1 MDERKLFDLSRGS
14 ALPLLMASFVRP
26 LTAGI
31 AHFIPPPSNTPPQV
45 LLCTNIVLIKR
56 LGKAYK
62 AAAQQ
67 MQQHMTA
74 LPVTGYPHQGGVQ
87 MGGMGGGPP
96 AGYPQGMGMQMGGP
110 PPAHM
115 APQQPWGA
123 APPPAPGAQG
133 VGGATTTPPAGY
145 PSQFTPPVAGTNAV

>member
-1 MDERKLFDLSRGS
+1 
-14 ALPLLMASFVRP
+14 
-26 LTAGI
+26 
-31 AHFIPPPSNTPPQV
+31 V
-45 LLCTNIVLIKR
+45 LLATNIVLIKR

-74 LPVTGYPHQGGVQ
+74 LPVTGYPHQGGGVQ

-110 PPAHM
+110 PPAQHM
-115 APQQPWGA
+115 QPQQPWGA
-123 APPPAPGAQG
+123 APPTAPGAQG
-133 VGGATTTPPAGY
+133 VGATTTPPAGY
-145 PSQFTPPVAGTNAV
+145 PAQFTPPAAGATNAV